1 MYALRM
7 DELGPLAEPAEDDD
21 GPLPILFSGTSMTS
35 AARLS
40 PFELLTKLLLVLL
53 SKAF

>member
-35 AARLS
+35 ARLS